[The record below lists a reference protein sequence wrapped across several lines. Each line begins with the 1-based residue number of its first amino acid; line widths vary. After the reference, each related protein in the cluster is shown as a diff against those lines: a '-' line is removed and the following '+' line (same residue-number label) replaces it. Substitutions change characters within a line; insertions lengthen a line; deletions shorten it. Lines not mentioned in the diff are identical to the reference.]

1 MARLR
6 SVIVHDDV
14 SFIEIRRGE
23 GIDGGDT
30 IVVGVEHP
38 GSEEPSEG
46 YYFLPSSALR
56 LNRYRLRLS
65 VADIEV
71 RVDPEIAKMLGMIH
85 PAKGKTTVRSVF
97 IIDPQGV
104 LRLILEYPPEVGRNM
119 DELLRIIKAFQVAD
133 KYKVAIPAN
142 WPNNELI
149 GDQVIIPPASDVKTA
164 RERLSK
170 YQCYDWWFCYQK
182 L

>member
-1 MARLR
+1 MAKLR

-71 RVDPEIAKMLGMIH
+71 RVDSEVAKMLGVEEA
-85 PAKGKTTVRSVF
+85 P
-97 IIDPQGV
+97 
-104 LRLILEYPPEVGRNM
+104 
-119 DELLRIIKAFQVAD
+119 ELLARKLLQEGRLALPQIGGRYPSVVIELLYAD
-133 KYKVAIPAN
+133 KGAKMLV
-142 WPNNELI
+142 
-149 GDQVIIPPASDVKTA
+149 
-164 RERLSK
+164 RLRAPR
-170 YQCYDWWFCYQK
+170 
-182 L
+182 